1 MDLVSPDRSERDG
14 RRPSEK
20 SKRWRNGE
28 EDLDYTP
35 LEGAYPKHSLNHTL
49 KLNLF
54 RQTHKIYETS

>member
-1 MDLVSPDRSERDG
+1 MDLVSPDRSERDEEDQV
-14 RRPSEK
+14 R

-35 LEGAYPKHSLNHTL
+35 PEGAYPKHSLNHTL